1 MVYFASKTLSL
12 SIGIIYHQ
20 KKNNDLESKFQ
31 MNDEYIIQKNI
42 RLLSQAIGYYSYQN
56 PN

>member
-1 MVYFASKTLSL
+1 MVYFASKAPSL
-12 SIGIIYHQ
+12 SIGINYHQ
-20 KKNNDLESKFQ
+20 KKNNGLERKFQ
-31 MNDEYIIQKNI
+31 MNYGYIIQKNI

>member
-1 MVYFASKTLSL
+1 MVYFASKALSL

-20 KKNNDLESKFQ
+20 KKNNGLENKFQ